1 MAVLLEQVQ
10 KYVTDSVMFLPSYEV
25 RQAQEILRKLQY
37 DVYQKRDEM
46 IPRKKFAFKSR
57 TKKGAEPQK
66 PEKSEENKISLK
78 QGNNENVKNENDFG
92 FANQKNS
99 ELTLNADESRQKDIK
114 LSNLEGCTIKI
125 YGCPT
130 ALHVN
135 NLKNCKILSGPVS
148 RASFVSDCINCQFSL
163 ICQQLRIH
171 TTTKTIFNIHVTGKA
186 IIEDC
191 KEVGFAPYNWNYPEL
206 SNNFEEACL
215 NKEVNKWDEIDDFD
229 WLKVDEQSPN
239 WFKVPQEDRVEI
251 TET

>member
-1 MAVLLEQVQ
+1 MVVLLEQVQ
-10 KYVTDSVMFLPSYEV
+10 KYLTDSVMFLPSYEV
-25 RQAQEILRKLQY
+25 RQAQENLRKLQY

-57 TKKGAEPQK
+57 TKKGAGVQK
-66 PEKSEENKISLK
+66 TEKSEENKITLRQENTESIR
-78 QGNNENVKNENDFG
+78 NETDFG
-92 FANQKNS
+92 FTNQKNS
-99 ELTLNADESRQKDIK
+99 ELTLTADECRQKDIK
-114 LSNLEGCTIKI
+114 LSNLEGCNIKI

-148 RASFVSDCINCQFSL
+148 RASFVSDCVDCQFSL
-163 ICQQLRIH
+163 ACQQLRIH
-171 TTTKTIFNIHVTGKA
+171 TTTKTVFNIHVTGKA

-191 KEVGFAPYNWNYPEL
+191 SQVGFAPYNWNYPGL
-206 SNNFEEACL
+206 CDNFQEASL
-215 NKEVNKWDEIDDFD
+215 NREINKWDEIDDFN

-239 WFKVPQEDRVEI
+239 WFKVPQEDRIEI